1 MFADTIITIN
11 QKDKTMLAK
20 NYPIVGMKLSDV
32 LKDPNTTVYQSTH
45 FIDGSEIKN
54 KEILTIDV
62 PYYDDVEIQE
72 SDILCIEDNWI
83 TLHLGGWSDISIS
96 IQSDL

>member
-1 MFADTIITIN
+1 
-11 QKDKTMLAK
+11 MLAR

-32 LKDPNTTVYQSTH
+32 VKDPNTTVYQTVQP
-45 FIDGSEIKN
+45 IDGSEVREI
-54 KEILTIDV
+54 EILTIDTAIIK
-62 PYYDDVEIQE
+62 DVEIQE

-83 TLHLGGWSDISIS
+83 TLHLGGWSDIQIS